1 MTTAK
6 TITMAVSRA
15 VSSLLGHTDLRSS
28 DTTSCRNRIGLTR
41 PTLRGVIGDWLR
53 CCVFAR
59 ATEDYRTS
67 RWVLCP
73 RQREQY
79 FRNSIRWVSF
89 RRFFIVA

>member
-1 MTTAK
+1 
-6 TITMAVSRA
+6 
-15 VSSLLGHTDLRSS
+15 
-28 DTTSCRNRIGLTR
+28 
-41 PTLRGVIGDWLR
+41 VIGDWLR